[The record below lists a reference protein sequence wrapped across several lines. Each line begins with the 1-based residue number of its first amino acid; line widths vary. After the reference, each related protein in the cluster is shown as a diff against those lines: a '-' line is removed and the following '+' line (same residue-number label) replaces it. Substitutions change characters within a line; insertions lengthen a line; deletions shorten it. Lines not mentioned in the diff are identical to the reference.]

1 MKRSMT
7 MVKRVAIGIV
17 GTLLVVAG
25 LVFVPL
31 PIVPGWAVVILG
43 LVVLS
48 TEFDWARHLLENLKS
63 RLERFRHRRRS
74 ASSAD
79 VDEPDLRLTA

>member
-63 RLERFRHRRRS
+63 RLERFRHRRRP